1 MSSISKKEEEEETV
15 KSEIA
20 VLDDKIKKLDFSLSS
35 AEKSIV
41 KNPEICPLCKQ
52 PLDKHKRDELETEQK
67 KIANDIKNI
76 KRLIQNFSEEKKS
89 LQDSLEKLGI
99 KELKTSLKNKEQELF
114 DTENDISQIDSY
126 METIDI
132 AEIKNTLENALPLL
146 NDNKKRFGTEK
157 DKYKKVEE
165 ELKELSEKSNKLPTD
180 YSDKIKRLERGI
192 ENTKENITTLSTEI
206 KVLQDSLI
214 SLGKYKAEISQID
227 NKLKAYNGDL
237 KDFDII
243 ANAFGNSG
251 IQSYELDNVAPEIA
265 SITNRILKETYGD
278 RFSVS
283 FCTQRDSA
291 DGKKIDD
298 FIINVF
304 DSNSGREKKL
314 NLLSSGESV
323 WIKQA
328 LYFAFSVIRTKNTGF
343 CFKTRFLDESDG
355 ELDSESRPYF
365 VKMIETAHKM
375 CNATL
380 TILITHSVEVKDL
393 IGQKIELNANQ

>member
-1 MSSISKKEEEEETV
+1 M
-15 KSEIA
+15 
-20 VLDDKIKKLDFSLSS
+20 
-35 AEKSIV
+35 
-41 KNPEICPLCKQ
+41 
-52 PLDKHKRDELETEQK
+52 
-67 KIANDIKNI
+67 
-76 KRLIQNFSEEKKS
+76 
-89 LQDSLEKLGI
+89 
-99 KELKTSLKNKEQELF
+99 KNKSQELASI
-114 DTENDISQIDSY
+114 ENDIFQIDSY
-126 METIDI
+126 MESIDI
-132 AEIKNTLENALPLL
+132 VEIKNTLENALPLL
-146 NDNKKRFGTEK
+146 NDNKKRLDIEN
-157 DKYKKVEE
+157 DKYKKIEAT
-165 ELKELSEKSNKLPTD
+165 LKDLSEKSNNLPTD

-192 ENTKENITTLSTEI
+192 ENTNEKITTLSTEI
-206 KVLQDSLI
+206 KVLQDTLDSLK
-214 SLGKYKAEISQID
+214 KYKKEISKID
-227 NKLKAYNGDL
+227 AQLKTYNNDL

-243 ANAFGNSG
+243 ANAFGNTG

-265 SITNRILKETYGD
+265 DITNKILKETYGN
-278 RFSVS
+278 RFLVS
-283 FCTQRDSA
+283 FHTQRDSA
-291 DGKKIDD
+291 NGKKIDD

-355 ELDSESRPYF
+355 ELDSESRPFF

-393 IGQKIELNANQ
+393 IGQKIELKSNQELS